1 MTASASASASA
12 SGWADVHERIERE
25 VGVILFTVLAF
36 THGGTRMERIYSS
49 HPDEYPVGG
58 WKDVATEVSPEWIAI
73 TRDSAT
79 TFLAATTAEV
89 ETIFADSALIASL
102 GVGSILNV
110 PLRRPDGSNWGTVN
124 LCGAEGTYT
133 PPQIERAERIIAQ
146 GAPTETDMTDPEGA
160 SS

>member
-1 MTASASASASA
+1 MTQQASA
-12 SGWADVHERIERE
+12 WAALHERIERE

-36 THGGTRMERIYSS
+36 TRGGTRMERIYSS
-49 HPDEYPVGG
+49 HPAEYPVGG

-79 TFLAATTAEV
+79 TFLAATPSDLES
-89 ETIFADSALIASL
+89 IFADSGLIASL

-110 PLRRPDGSNWGTVN
+110 PLRRSDGSNWGTVN

-133 PPQIERAERIIAQ
+133 PERIALAERIIDDLAPPAPSETNDQ
-146 GAPTETDMTDPEGA
+146 GAA
-160 SS
+160 S

>member
-1 MTASASASASA
+1 MTEQSNAWSAL
-12 SGWADVHERIERE
+12 HERIEQE

-36 THGGTRMERIYSS
+36 TRGGTRMERIYSS

-73 TRDSAT
+73 SRDSAS
-79 TFLAATTAEV
+79 TFLAATAGEV
-89 ETIFADSALIASL
+89 ASIFADSALIASL

-110 PLRRPDGSNWGTVN
+110 PLRRADGSNWGTVN

-133 PPQIERAERIIAQ
+133 PERIARAERLIAQ
-146 GAPTETDMTDPEGA
+146 HAPAEPASIDPEGA
-160 SS
+160 PS

>member
-1 MTASASASASA
+1 MAEQAPAWS
-12 SGWADVHERIERE
+12 DVHERIERE

-36 THGGTRMERIYSS
+36 TRGGTRMERIYSS
-49 HPDEYPVGG
+49 HPVEYPVGG
-58 WKDVATEVSPEWIAI
+58 WKEVATEVSPEWIAI
-73 TRDSAT
+73 TRDSAS

-89 ETIFADSALIASL
+89 ESIFADSALIASL

-110 PLRRPDGSNWGTVN
+110 PLRRADGSNWGTVN

-133 PPQIERAERIIAQ
+133 PEAVERAERLIAAH
-146 GAPTETDMTDPEGA
+146 APAEPGSTDTEGA

>member
-1 MTASASASASA
+1 MTQQASA
-12 SGWADVHERIERE
+12 WAELHERIERE

-36 THGGTRMERIYSS
+36 TRGGARMERIYSS
-49 HPDEYPVGG
+49 HPAEYPVGG

-79 TFLAATTAEV
+79 TFLAATPSELAS
-89 ETIFADSALIASL
+89 IFADSGLIASL

-110 PLRRPDGSNWGTVN
+110 PLRRGDGSNWGTVN

-133 PPQIERAERIIAQ
+133 PERIALAERIIDDLAPPAPSATTDQ
-146 GAPTETDMTDPEGA
+146 GAP
-160 SS
+160 S